1 FLVDDKHQLL
11 YCGFAKAASTS
22 WLRHFVRASGKWK
35 KGQMSIRG
43 KGIERYGF
51 KHLHSLPEKEARD
64 RLQTYRKMIVVRH
77 PLDRLVSAW
86 RDKLVMK
93 DSPYRETIGKRI
105 IRKFRGSYNEG
116 DLATFDEFAH
126 FVAIGSSDPHWG
138 TFRNCKPCLVR
149 YDYISRTETVEQD
162 SGDIMAALGL
172 GDHLPAIHMHRSAG
186 LHSMETHLWQF
197 ENVSRKIY
205 DKLLDIYQTDM
216 DIFGY

>member
-11 YCGFAKAASTS
+11 YCGFEKAASTS
-22 WLRHFVRASGKWK
+22 WLKHFVRASGKWK
-35 KGQMSIRG
+35 KGHTWIRG

-64 RLQTYRKMIVVRH
+64 RLQTYRKMLVVRH

-93 DSPYRETIGKRI
+93 DSPYRKTIGKRI

-116 DLATFDEFAH
+116 DLATFDEFAN
-126 FVAIGSSDPHWG
+126 FVAIGSSNPHWG
-138 TFRNCKPCLVR
+138 TFRNSKPCLVR

-172 GDHLPAIHMHRSAG
+172 GDHLPAIHAHRSTG